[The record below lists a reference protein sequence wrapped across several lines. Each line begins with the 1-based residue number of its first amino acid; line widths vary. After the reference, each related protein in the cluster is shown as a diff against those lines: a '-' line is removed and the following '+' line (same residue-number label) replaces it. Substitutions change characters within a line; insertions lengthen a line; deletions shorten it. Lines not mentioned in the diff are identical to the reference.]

1 MVFSPDFAMMLSIVS
16 ADSSGEKVRRAGMV
30 LEGDEDKLIEDCNIE
45 TTLDK
50 SDYQT
55 GMICWA
61 RTTEGKEYEIEGEVF
76 SLIPLRNRR
85 KTPDGAN
92 LLTRITEAMTKY
104 RCNGEVG
111 IGMSEYL
118 DQIEN
123 GRPAGRD
130 FGGQ

>member
-1 MVFSPDFAMMLSIVS
+1 M
-16 ADSSGEKVRRAGMV
+16 K
-30 LEGDEDKLIEDCNIE
+30 
-45 TTLDK
+45 
-50 SDYQT
+50 
-55 GMICWA
+55 CWA
-61 RTTEGKEYEIEGEVF
+61 RTSDGKEYEIEGEVI

-85 KTPDGAN
+85 KTPNGEN

-123 GRPAGRD
+123 GRPTGRD
-130 FGGQ
+130 FGG